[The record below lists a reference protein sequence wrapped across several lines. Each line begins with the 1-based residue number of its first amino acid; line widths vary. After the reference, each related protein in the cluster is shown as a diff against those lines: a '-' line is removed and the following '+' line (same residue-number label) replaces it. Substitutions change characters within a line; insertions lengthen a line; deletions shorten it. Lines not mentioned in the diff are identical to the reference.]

1 MFIGAGLSHYASV
14 LLRWL
19 WLIGLTI
26 CICAGS
32 TYAINVF
39 TTPTYEASALVQV
52 HDASTTNNNV
62 FTDQALAQSYALL
75 LNRPTVLAAVVK
87 RMPKLTVPQL
97 AATVSDSPLDNTQ
110 IIQVRTT
117 AKDPVLAANITN
129 TVIDVFIKMQVD
141 DETTH
146 LKGVA
151 AKLYKNIVTA
161 KQNISTDQTQ
171 LVTLQDAHASQD
183 RIAHQNDVLSSDQVS
198 YNSLLVS
205 YDQVQQQLLQ
215 VSNILTIAQV
225 AIPPTKPSS
234 PRTFLNTV
242 VAAALSGLAVIVFV
256 LLLDWIDTS
265 IKTSDDIEQLAQV
278 DSLGSIPFCKT
289 TVQSLDSIY
298 LPLINNDVIKQA
310 FVGINTNTLAV
321 GRGKHS
327 ILVTG
332 LRQKSGVSTVAA
344 NLAIT
349 LAASGMRILLVDAN
363 LHNASLHRV
372 FKNANTSGLT
382 TLFTDTDLQDGSAVY
397 SWLHQLSTQVPNLYF
412 LPSGPTTTSMDMLF
426 LSPRIR
432 SFLNNLLQPVQNTTH
447 ETPSGLVD
455 VILFDSASLDSTNTL
470 ALASFTDAS
479 ILVIDAGKEDAMMLR
494 KAYTIL
500 QRLSCTPL
508 GVIINRQK
516 SKHKSYLYTRPS
528 SQFVPTKEDER
539 AMSII
544 SSSTFRPTHNAQNI
558 SPSSVLAKTLATSTY
573 NTSIPAPFPRPM
585 ANQNFNQIL
594 HMPHTDH
601 GSEKYNE

>member
-19 WLIGLTI
+19 WLIGLTV

-39 TTPTYEASALVQV
+39 TAPTYEASALVQV

-75 LNRPTVLAAVVK
+75 LNRPTVLIAVVK

-117 AKDPVLAANITN
+117 AKDPVLAATIAN
-129 TVIDVFIKMQVD
+129 TVVDVFIKIQVD

-151 AKLYKNIVTA
+151 TKLYKSLVAA
-161 KQNISTDQTQ
+161 KQNVSADQAQ
-171 LVTLQDAHASQD
+171 LVALQDAHAPQD

-198 YNSLLVS
+198 YNSLLMN

-215 VSNILTIAQV
+215 VSNILTVAQ
-225 AIPPTKPSS
+225 AATPPTIPSS
-234 PRTFLNTV
+234 PRTFLNTL
-242 VAAALSGLAVIVFV
+242 VAAALSGLAVIVFI

-265 IKTSDDIEQLAQV
+265 IKTSDDIEQLAQIN
-278 DSLGSIPFCKT
+278 SLGSIPFCKHT
-289 TVQSLDSIY
+289 TQSLDAIN
-298 LPLINNDVIKQA
+298 LPLINDNKIKQA
-310 FVGINTNTLAV
+310 FVGISTNTLTA
-321 GRGKHS
+321 GGGKHS

-332 LRQKSGVSTVAA
+332 LHQKAGASTVAA

-349 LAASGMRILLVDAN
+349 LAASGLRVLLVDAN

-372 FKNANTSGLT
+372 FKSANSSGLT
-382 TLFTDTDLQDGSAVY
+382 NLFTDNDLFQDGSTIY
-397 SWLHQLSTQVPNLYF
+397 SWLHQLSTRVPNLYF
-412 LPSGPTTTSMDMLF
+412 LPSGPTTAAIGTLF
-426 LSPRIR
+426 LSPKMHP
-432 SFLNNLLQPVQNTTH
+432 FLNSLLQPAQHIAH
-447 ETPSGLVD
+447 ETPSALVD
-455 VILFDSASLDSTNTL
+455 VILFDSAALDNTNTL

-494 KAYTIL
+494 KAYTVL
-500 QRLSCTPL
+500 HRLSCTPL
-508 GVIINRQK
+508 GAIINRQK
-516 SKHKSYLYTRPS
+516 SKHKSYLYTHHS
-528 SQFVPTKEDER
+528 HEFVPTKEDEH
-539 AMSII
+539 AMNTI
-544 SSSTFRPTHNAQNI
+544 SSSTFQPIRNTQRI
-558 SPSSVLAKTLATSTY
+558 SSSFIQAETLA
-573 NTSIPAPFPRPM
+573 IPVNNIGIPTTLSRPM
-585 ANQNFNQIL
+585 HNQNFSPIL

-601 GSEKYNE
+601 ESGKI